1 MPLVAIGVLL
11 FILKL
16 AEVGPVANWAWWW
29 VLAPFA
35 AAAAWWQFADSTGIT
50 QRKAIDKM
58 EQRKVDRRDR
68 ALEALGQDVRRNK
81 QVERARKDA
90 VARRASA
97 DPTQADASAAEE
109 VAPRR
114 DPTR

>member
-11 FILKL
+11 LILKL
-16 AEVGPVANWAWWW
+16 AEVGPVGDWAWWW
-29 VLAPFA
+29 VLSPFA
-35 AAAAWWQFADSTGIT
+35 AAAVWWQIADSTGFT

-58 EQRKVDRRDR
+58 EKRKTDRRDR

-81 QVERARKDA
+81 QVDRARKDA
-90 VARRASA
+90 AARRASA
-97 DPTQADASAAEE
+97 DPTQSDLPASKDASS
-109 VAPRR
+109 RR